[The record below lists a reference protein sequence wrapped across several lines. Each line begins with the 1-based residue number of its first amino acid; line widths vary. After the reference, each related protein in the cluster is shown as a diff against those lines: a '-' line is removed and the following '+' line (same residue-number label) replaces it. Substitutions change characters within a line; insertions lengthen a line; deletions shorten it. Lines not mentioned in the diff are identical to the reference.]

1 MKLIEGFRLRPLG
14 KEFIVT
20 PESVAQINFNKMISL
35 NSSAA
40 YLWQSVEGKEFT
52 PADLAKLL
60 LDRYEVEEEVAARD
74 AENIARTWIEAG
86 IATE

>member
-1 MKLIEGFRLRPLG
+1 MKLIEGFRLRQLG

-40 YLWQSVEGKEFT
+40 YLWKSVEGREFT
-52 PADLAKLL
+52 PEDLKRLL
-60 LDRYEVEEEVAARD
+60 LDRYDVEEEVAGRD
-74 AENIARTWIEAG
+74 AEAIARSWVEAG
-86 IATE
+86 IAEA

>member
-1 MKLIEGFRLRPLG
+1 MKIVDGFRLRPLG

-40 YLWQSVEGKEFT
+40 YLWKSVEGKEFT
-52 PADLAKLL
+52 AETLRDLL
-60 LDRYEVEEEVAARD
+60 LERYDVSEEIAARD
-74 AENIARTWIEAG
+74 AENIARTWVEAG
-86 IATE
+86 IAEE

>member
-14 KEFIVT
+14 KEYIVT

-40 YLWQSVEGKEFT
+40 YLWKSVEGKEFT
-52 PADLAKLL
+52 AETLRDLL
-60 LDRYEVEEEVAARD
+60 LERYDVSEEIAARD
-74 AENIARTWIEAG
+74 AENIARTWVEAG
-86 IATE
+86 IAEE

>member
-20 PESVAQINFNKMISL
+20 PESVAQINFSKMISL

-40 YLWQSVEGKEFT
+40 YLWKSIEGKEFT
-52 PADLAKLL
+52 PEDLKNLL
-60 LDRYEVEEEVAARD
+60 LEKYEVEEDIAARD

-86 IATE
+86 IAEE

>member
-40 YLWQSVEGKEFT
+40 YLWKSVEGKEFT
-52 PADLAKLL
+52 AETLRDLL
-60 LDRYEVEEEVAARD
+60 LERYDVSEEIAARD
-74 AENIARTWIEAG
+74 AENIARTWVEAG
-86 IATE
+86 IAEE

>member
-1 MKLIEGFRLRPLG
+1 MKLIEGFRLRSLCG
-14 KEFIVT
+14 EFILT

-40 YLWQSVEGKEFT
+40 YLWESVEGKEFT
-52 PADLAKLL
+52 VEDLKNLL
-60 LDRYEVEEEVAARD
+60 LDRYEVEEEVVAKD

-86 IATE
+86 IAEE

>member
-1 MKLIEGFRLRPLG
+1 MKLIEGFRLRQLG

-40 YLWQSVEGKEFT
+40 YLWKSVEGREFT
-52 PADLAKLL
+52 PEELKRLL
-60 LDRYEVEEEVAARD
+60 LDRYDVEEDVAGRD
-74 AENIARTWIEAG
+74 AEAIARSWIEAG
-86 IATE
+86 IAEA

>member
-1 MKLIEGFRLRPLG
+1 MKIIEGFRLRPLG

-40 YLWQSVEGKEFT
+40 YLWKSVEGKEFT
-52 PADLAKLL
+52 AETLRDLL
-60 LDRYEVEEEVAARD
+60 LERYEVSEEIAARD
-74 AENIARTWIEAG
+74 AENIARTWVEAG
-86 IATE
+86 IAEE

>member
-14 KEFIVT
+14 KEYIVT

-40 YLWQSVEGKEFT
+40 YLWKSVEGREFT
-52 PADLAKLL
+52 PEELKRLL
-60 LDRYEVEEEVAARD
+60 LDRYDVEEEVAGRD
-74 AENIARTWIEAG
+74 AEAIAQSWIEAG
-86 IATE
+86 IAEA

>member
-1 MKLIEGFRLRPLG
+1 MKIVEGFRLRPLG

-40 YLWQSVEGKEFT
+40 YLWKSVEGKEFT
-52 PADLAKLL
+52 AETLRDLL
-60 LDRYEVEEEVAARD
+60 LDRYDVSEEIAMRD

-86 IATE
+86 IAQE

>member
-14 KEFIVT
+14 KEYIVT

-40 YLWQSVEGKEFT
+40 YLWKSVEGREFT
-52 PADLAKLL
+52 PEDLKRLL
-60 LDRYEVEEEVAARD
+60 LDRYDVEEEIAGRD
-74 AENIARTWIEAG
+74 AEAIAQSWIEAG
-86 IATE
+86 IAEE

>member
-1 MKLIEGFRLRPLG
+1 MKIVEGFRLRPLG

-20 PESVAQINFNKMISL
+20 PESVAQINLNKMISL

-40 YLWQSVEGKEFT
+40 YLWKSVEGKEFT
-52 PADLAKLL
+52 AETLRDLL
-60 LDRYEVEEEVAARD
+60 LERYDVSEEIAMRD

-86 IATE
+86 IAQE

>member
-14 KEFIVT
+14 KEYIVT

-40 YLWQSVEGKEFT
+40 YLWKSVEGREFK
-52 PADLAKLL
+52 PEDLKRLL
-60 LDRYEVEEEVAARD
+60 LDRYDVEEEIAGRD
-74 AENIARTWIEAG
+74 AEAIAQSWIEAG
-86 IATE
+86 IAEA

>member
-1 MKLIEGFRLRPLG
+1 MKLIEGFRLRQLG

-40 YLWQSVEGKEFT
+40 YLWKSVEGREFT
-52 PADLAKLL
+52 PEELKRLL
-60 LDRYEVEEEVAARD
+60 LDRYDVEEEVAGRD
-74 AENIARTWIEAG
+74 AEAIARSWIEAG
-86 IATE
+86 IAET

>member
-14 KEFIVT
+14 KEYIVT

-40 YLWQSVEGKEFT
+40 YLWKSVEGREFT
-52 PADLAKLL
+52 PEDLKRLL
-60 LDRYEVEEEVAARD
+60 LDRYDVEEEVAGRD
-74 AENIARTWIEAG
+74 AEAIARTWIEAG
-86 IATE
+86 IAEA

>member
-1 MKLIEGFRLRPLG
+1 MKIIEGFRLRPLG

-40 YLWQSVEGKEFT
+40 YLWKSVEGKEFT
-52 PADLAKLL
+52 AETLRDLL
-60 LDRYEVEEEVAARD
+60 LDRYDVSEEIAMRD

-86 IATE
+86 IAQE

>member
-1 MKLIEGFRLRPLG
+1 MKIVEGFRLRPLG

-40 YLWQSVEGKEFT
+40 YLWKSVEGKEFT
-52 PADLAKLL
+52 AETLRDLL
-60 LDRYEVEEEVAARD
+60 LERYDVSEEIAMRD
-74 AENIARTWIEAG
+74 AENIARTWVEAG
-86 IATE
+86 IAEE

>member
-1 MKLIEGFRLRPLG
+1 MKIVEGFRLRPLG

-40 YLWQSVEGKEFT
+40 YLWKSVEGKEFT
-52 PADLAKLL
+52 AETLRDLL
-60 LDRYEVEEEVAARD
+60 LERYDVSEEIAMRD

-86 IATE
+86 IEQE

>member
-1 MKLIEGFRLRPLG
+1 MKIVEGFRLRPLG

-40 YLWQSVEGKEFT
+40 YLWKSVEGKEFT
-52 PADLAKLL
+52 AETLRDLL
-60 LDRYEVEEEVAARD
+60 LERYDVSEEIAARD
-74 AENIARTWIEAG
+74 AENIARTWVEAG
-86 IATE
+86 IAEE

>member
-14 KEFIVT
+14 KEYIVT

-40 YLWQSVEGKEFT
+40 YLWKSVEGREFT
-52 PADLAKLL
+52 PEDLKRLL
-60 LDRYEVEEEVAARD
+60 LDRYDVEEEIAGRD
-74 AENIARTWIEAG
+74 AEAIARTWIEAG
-86 IATE
+86 IAEA

>member
-20 PESVAQINFNKMISL
+20 PESVAQINFNRMISL

-52 PADLAKLL
+52 PADLAQLL
-60 LDRYEVEEEVAARD
+60 LDRYDVEEEVAAAD
-74 AENIARTWIEAG
+74 AEKIARSWIEAG
-86 IATE
+86 IAEE

>member
-14 KEFIVT
+14 KEYIVT

-40 YLWQSVEGKEFT
+40 YLWKSVEGREFT
-52 PADLAKLL
+52 PEELKRLL
-60 LDRYEVEEEVAARD
+60 LDRYDVEEEIAGRD
-74 AENIARTWIEAG
+74 AEAIAQSWIEAG
-86 IATE
+86 IAEA

>member
-1 MKLIEGFRLRPLG
+1 MKIVEGFRLRPLG

-40 YLWQSVEGKEFT
+40 YLWKSVEGKEFT
-52 PADLAKLL
+52 AETLRDLL
-60 LDRYEVEEEVAARD
+60 LERYDVSEEIAMRD
-74 AENIARTWIEAG
+74 AENIARTWIGAG
-86 IATE
+86 IAEE